1 MAHENSYES
10 EDAAT
15 SAQSDYP
22 PLTAAQARAL
32 RDIEPAV
39 SPWRIVR
46 LQCMVGVLVALV
58 AWGMTSEAVVG
69 GSALYGALVVVIPA
83 ALFAR
88 GLMSR
93 FSSINPATASFGFFL
108 WEAVKIGVS
117 VVMLA
122 AAPRLIENLS
132 WLALMAGL
140 VVTLKVY
147 WLVLLMRAKPQKD

>member
-1 MAHENSYES
+1 MALKDSYES
-10 EDAAT
+10 EDAEKLAK
-15 SAQSDYP
+15 SDYL
-22 PLTAAQARAL
+22 PLTAAQAQAL
-32 RDIEPAV
+32 REIEPAV

-46 LQCMVGVLVALV
+46 LQCGVGVLMALV
-58 AWGMTSEAVVG
+58 AWG
-69 GSALYGALVVVIPA
+69 LYGVLVVVIPA

-147 WLVLLMRAKPQKD
+147 WLALLMRAKPQKD

>member
-1 MAHENSYES
+1 MAHEDSYEL
-10 EDAAT
+10 EDAEK

-22 PLTAAQARAL
+22 PLTVAQAQTL

-46 LQCMVGVLVALV
+46 LQCGVGVLVALV
-58 AWGMTSEAVVG
+58 AWTVTGEVVVG
-69 GSALYGALVVVIPA
+69 VSALYGALVVVIPA

-147 WLVLLMRAKPQKD
+147 WLALLMRAKPKHR

>member
-1 MAHENSYES
+1 MAHENIFEL
-10 EDAAT
+10 EDAEK

-22 PLTAAQARAL
+22 PLTAAQAQAL
-32 RDIEPAV
+32 REIEPAV
-39 SPWRIVR
+39 SPWRIVS
-46 LQCMVGVLVALV
+46 LQCGVGVMVALV
-58 AWGMTSEAVVG
+58 AWAVTGEVVVG
-69 GSALYGALVVVIPA
+69 GSALYGALVVVIPS

-108 WEAVKIGVS
+108 WEALKIGVS

-122 AAPRLIENLS
+122 AAPQLIENLS

-147 WLVLLMRAKPQKD
+147 WLALLMRAKPKHR

>member
-1 MAHENSYES
+1 MAHENSYEL
-10 EDAAT
+10 EDAEK
-15 SAQSDYP
+15 SAKSDYL
-22 PLTAAQARAL
+22 PLTAAQAQAL
-32 RDIEPAV
+32 REIEPAV

-46 LQCMVGVLVALV
+46 LQCGVGALVALV
-58 AWGMTSEAVVG
+58 AWGVTGEAVVG

-147 WLVLLMRAKPQKD
+147 WLALLMRAKPQKD

>member
-1 MAHENSYES
+1 MALKDSYES
-10 EDAAT
+10 EDAEKLAK
-15 SAQSDYP
+15 SDYL
-22 PLTAAQARAL
+22 PLTAAQAQAL
-32 RDIEPAV
+32 REIEHAV

-46 LQCMVGVLVALV
+46 LQCGVGALVALV
-58 AWGMTSEAVVG
+58 AWGLTGEAVVG
-69 GSALYGALVVVIPA
+69 RSALYGALVVVIPA

-147 WLVLLMRAKPQKD
+147 WLALLMRAKPQKD

>member
-1 MAHENSYES
+1 MALKDSYES
-10 EDAAT
+10 EDAEKLAK
-15 SAQSDYP
+15 SDYL
-22 PLTAAQARAL
+22 PLTAAQAQAL
-32 RDIEPAV
+32 REIEPAV

-46 LQCMVGVLVALV
+46 LQCGVGVLMALV
-58 AWGMTSEAVVG
+58 AWGLTGEAVVG
-69 GSALYGALVVVIPA
+69 GSALYGVLVVVIPA

-147 WLVLLMRAKPQKD
+147 WLALLMRAKPQKD

>member
-1 MAHENSYES
+1 MAHENSYEL
-10 EDAAT
+10 EDAEK

-22 PLTAAQARAL
+22 ALTAVQAQAL

-46 LQCMVGVLVALV
+46 LQCGVGVLVALV
-58 AWGMTSEAVVG
+58 AWGMTGEAQVG

-122 AAPRLIENLS
+122 AAPRLIANLS

-140 VVTLKVY
+140 IVTLKVY
-147 WLVLLMRAKPQKD
+147 WLALLMRAKPQKD

>member
-1 MAHENSYES
+1 MAHEDSYES
-10 EDAAT
+10 EDAEKL
-15 SAQSDYP
+15 AQSDYP
-22 PLTAAQARAL
+22 ALTAAQAQAL

-58 AWGMTSEAVVG
+58 AWGMTGKAVVG

-122 AAPRLIENLS
+122 VAPRLIENLS

-140 VVTLKVY
+140 IVTLKVY
-147 WLVLLMRAKPQKD
+147 WLALLMRAKPQKD

>member
-1 MAHENSYES
+1 MALKDSYES
-10 EDAAT
+10 EDAEKLAK
-15 SAQSDYP
+15 SDYL
-22 PLTAAQARAL
+22 PLTAAQAQAL
-32 RDIEPAV
+32 REIEPAV

-46 LQCMVGVLVALV
+46 LQCEVGALVALV
-58 AWGMTSEAVVG
+58 AWGLTGEAVVG

-122 AAPRLIENLS
+122 AAHRLIENLS

-147 WLVLLMRAKPQKD
+147 WLALLMRAKPQKD

>member
-1 MAHENSYES
+1 MAHEDSYEL
-10 EDAAT
+10 EDAEK
-15 SAQSDYP
+15 SAQSDYL
-22 PLTAAQARAL
+22 PLTAAQAQAL
-32 RDIEPAV
+32 REIEPAV

-46 LQCMVGVLVALV
+46 LQCMAGVLVALV
-58 AWGMTSEAVVG
+58 AWGVTGELVLG

-117 VVMLA
+117 VVML
-122 AAPRLIENLS
+122 
-132 WLALMAGL
+132 
-140 VVTLKVY
+140 
-147 WLVLLMRAKPQKD
+147 VLLQV

>member
-1 MAHENSYES
+1 MTHENSYES
-10 EDAAT
+10 EDAEK
-15 SAQSDYP
+15 SVNSDCP
-22 PLTAAQARAL
+22 PLTAVQAQAL

-58 AWGMTSEAVVG
+58 ASAVTGEVVVG
-69 GSALYGALVVVIPA
+69 VSALYGALVVVIPA

-132 WLALMAGL
+132 WLALMVGL

-147 WLVLLMRAKPQKD
+147 WLALLMRAKPK

>member
-1 MAHENSYES
+1 
-10 EDAAT
+10 
-15 SAQSDYP
+15 
-22 PLTAAQARAL
+22 
-32 RDIEPAV
+32 
-39 SPWRIVR
+39 
-46 LQCMVGVLVALV
+46 MVGVLVALV
-58 AWGMTSEAVVG
+58 AWGMTGEVVVG
-69 GSALYGALVVVIPA
+69 GSVLYGALVVVIPA

-122 AAPRLIENLS
+122 AAPRLIANLS

-140 VVTLKVY
+140 IVTLKVY
-147 WLVLLMRAKPQKD
+147 WLALLMRAKPPKD

>member
-10 EDAAT
+10 EDAEK
-15 SAQSDYP
+15 SARSDYP
-22 PLTAAQARAL
+22 PLTAEQAQAL
-32 RDIEPAV
+32 RDMEPAV
-39 SPWRIVR
+39 SPWRIVL
-46 LQCMVGVLVALV
+46 LQCVVGVVVALV
-58 AWGMTSEAVVG
+58 AWVVTGELVVG
-69 GSALYGALVVVIPA
+69 GSALYGALVVVIPS

-93 FSSINPATASFGFFL
+93 FSSISPATASFGFFL

-122 AAPRLIENLS
+122 AAPRLIGNLS

-147 WLVLLMRAKPQKD
+147 WLALLMRAKPK

>member
-1 MAHENSYES
+1 MAHEDSYES
-10 EDAAT
+10 EDEK
-15 SAQSDYP
+15 SAKSDYL
-22 PLTAAQARAL
+22 PLTAAQAQDL
-32 RDIEPAV
+32 RNIEPAV

-46 LQCMVGVLVALV
+46 LQGGVGVLVASV
-58 AWGMTSEAVVG
+58 AWGMTGEVVVG

-147 WLVLLMRAKPQKD
+147 WLALLMRAKPQKD

>member
-1 MAHENSYES
+1 MAHEDSYEL
-10 EDAAT
+10 EDAEK
-15 SAQSDYP
+15 SAQSDYL
-22 PLTAAQARAL
+22 PLTAAQAQAL
-32 RDIEPAV
+32 REIEPAV

-46 LQCMVGVLVALV
+46 LQCMAGVLVALV
-58 AWGMTSEAVVG
+58 AWGVTGELVVG

-122 AAPRLIENLS
+122 AAPRLIGNLS

-147 WLVLLMRAKPQKD
+147 WLALLMRAKPK

>member
-1 MAHENSYES
+1 MAHEDSYEL
-10 EDAAT
+10 EDAEK
-15 SAQSDYP
+15 SAKSDYP
-22 PLTAAQARAL
+22 PLTAAQAQAL
-32 RDIEPAV
+32 RDVEPAV
-39 SPWRIVR
+39 SPWRIVG
-46 LQCMVGVLVALV
+46 LQCMVGVLVTLV
-58 AWGMTSEAVVG
+58 AWAVTGEFVVG
-69 GSALYGALVVVIPA
+69 GSALYGALVVVIPS

-147 WLVLLMRAKPQKD
+147 WLALLMRAKPK